1 MTVGERQRLVAHL
14 EMTEAWLD
22 SEVSGLSDAQ
32 LKFKMTPESWSVE
45 EVVMHLAI
53 AEPQY
58 WDQFKE
64 SLAKPVQPDFKPQA
78 TDAGMLWY
86 GIDRTQRTTTGEA
99 RVPRDQF
106 PDMKASLA
114 SFKKLRGGDDEDGE
128 RNAGR
133 SARPAVPDREPG
145 SVSVV
150 PDDLDAL
157 AAAHPAD
164 QGSESAQ
171 GLSEEINPRS
181 EDPRSEN
188 EKAGIAP
195 GPSLVSLFQ
204 LRSWNV
210 RRTVVERPSN
220 FVYAQPLVVPQLLH
234 L

>member
-1 MTVGERQRLVAHL
+1 MTAGERQRLVAHL

-64 SLAKPVQPDFKPQA
+64 SLAKPVQPEFKPQA
-78 TDAGMLWY
+78 TDAQMLWY

-114 SFKKLRGGDDEDGE
+114 SFKKLRAEMMKTAKETQEDLRG
-128 RNAGR
+128 A
-133 SARPAVPDREPG
+133 AIPDRQPG

-157 AAAHPAD
+157 AAAHHA
-164 QGSESAQ
+164 
-171 GLSEEINPRS
+171 
-181 EDPRSEN
+181 DPRSEGPQ
-188 EKAGIAP
+188 GI
-195 GPSLVSLFQ
+195 S
-204 LRSWNV
+204 
-210 RRTVVERPSN
+210 RRNKDPEITKSRDQKTKGRDCSRP
-220 FVYAQPLVVPQLLH
+220 FA
-234 L
+234 